1 MEKPKLWKQEI
12 KFHLGLNVLIAVFI
26 TIASYAHYPYGNLK
40 AFFIY
45 CSHFLLLQFS
55 IFGFV
60 YLFSLSKKF
69 FQILFPILFIILVS
83 LSFWVYTQDI
93 TISTG
98 MIQVILEANLDIALD
113 ILSLESIIYLIIS
126 SSCLFFFM
134 RRFRKV
140 KLSSVKSPLFLV
152 SILAVST
159 FFLVEN
165 YKYGAFR
172 RRLPYNVYFGLLE
185 YAKKPNLKLKK
196 VKENI
201 VTNEKNVQII
211 FVLGESV
218 RADHLSLNGYNRN
231 TTPLLSNQKNIVSFN
246 KVYTPLT
253 YTAISVPQI
262 LTSKSIN
269 DKDSEEEISLFS
281 LLRKANFDTEW
292 IGNQSLEKSYK
303 DIVHSNESVT
313 VIDKFH
319 SVLSFKK
326 EKDLSLLKYFSID
339 DSLTKNKIS
348 TIHMIGSHWYYNSR
362 FDSNLEYFKPITSSK
377 YIGSSSAEEIINSY
391 DNTILY
397 LDYFLNN
404 LIEKLKKSSKKS
416 ILIYLSDH
424 GEILGEDGRWMHAQ
438 GHNASKNPAMLVWF
452 SENFENS
459 YPLKISNLKSKKKY
473 SITTDFLFHSILDI
487 AKIENFKYIK
497 SQSIFN

>member
-1 MEKPKLWKQEI
+1 MKNPKLWKQEI

-26 TIASYAHYPYGNLK
+26 TMASYAHYPYGNLK
-40 AFFIY
+40 TFVIY

-60 YLFSLSKKF
+60 YLFSLFQKV
-69 FQILFPILFIILVS
+69 FQILFPLIFIVLVS

-113 ILSLESIIYLIIS
+113 VLSLESITYLIIS

-134 RRFRKV
+134 KKFRK
-140 KLSSVKSPLFLV
+140 LSKSRIKSPLFLV
-152 SILAVST
+152 AILAIST

-165 YKYGAFR
+165 YKFGAFK

-185 YAKKPNLKLKK
+185 YSKKPNLKLKEVKGK
-196 VKENI
+196 VI
-201 VTNEKNVQII
+201 SNEKDLQII

-218 RADHLSLNGYNRN
+218 RADHLSLNGYTRF
-231 TTPLLSNQKNIVSFN
+231 TTPSLSNQENVVSFN

-262 LTSKSIN
+262 LTSKSI
-269 DKDSEEEISLFS
+269 KDIDNSEDISLFS
-281 LLRKANFDTEW
+281 VLRKANFYTEW

-303 DIVHSNESVT
+303 DIVESNESVT

-326 EKDLSLLKYFSID
+326 EKDLSLLNHFSLD
-339 DSLTKNKIS
+339 DSLSKNKIT

-362 FDSNLEYFKPITSSK
+362 FDSDLKYFKPITSSK

-397 LDYFLNN
+397 LDSFLNN
-404 LIEKLKKSSKKS
+404 LIDKLKKSDKKT

-438 GHNASKNPAMLVWF
+438 GHNASKNPAMLVWY
-452 SENFENS
+452 SNNFQKS
-459 YPLKISNLKSKKKY
+459 YPLKINNLKTHKKD
-473 SITTDFLFHSILDI
+473 SITTDFLYHSVLDI
-487 AKIENFKYIK
+487 AEIENFKYIK

>member
-45 CSHFLLLQFS
+45 CFHFLLLQFS

-60 YLFSLSKKF
+60 YLLSLFKKF

-98 MIQVILEANLDIALD
+98 MIQVILEANVDIALD
-113 ILSLESIIYLIIS
+113 VLSLESIIYLIIS
-126 SSCLFFFM
+126 LSCLLFFM
-134 RRFRKV
+134 KKFRKV
-140 KLSSVKSPLFLV
+140 KVSSIKSPLFIV

-165 YKYGAFR
+165 YKYGAFK

-185 YAKKPNLKLKK
+185 YAKKPNLKLKE
-196 VKENI
+196 VEGNI
-201 VTNEKNVQII
+201 VSNEKNLQII

-231 TTPLLSNQKNIVSFN
+231 TTPLLSNQKNVVSFN

-269 DKDSEEEISLFS
+269 DKDSEDEISLFS
-281 LLRKANFDTEW
+281 VLRKANFDTEW

-313 VIDKFH
+313 IIDKFH

-326 EKDLSLLKYFSID
+326 ERDLSLLKYFSID
-339 DSLTKNKIS
+339 NSLTKNKIS

-362 FDSNLEYFKPITSSK
+362 FDSDLEYFKPITSSK

-404 LIEKLKKSSKKS
+404 LIEKLKKSSKKT

-438 GHNASKNPAMLVWF
+438 DHNASKNPAMLVWF
-452 SENFENS
+452 STNFEKR
-459 YPLKISNLKSKKKY
+459 YPLRISNLKAKKKD

>member
-1 MEKPKLWKQEI
+1 MGKLSLKQEI
-12 KFHLGLNVLIAVFI
+12 KFHLGINVLIAVFI

-45 CSHFLLLQFS
+45 CFHFLLLQFS

-60 YLFSLSKKF
+60 YLLGLSKKI
-69 FQILFPILFIILVS
+69 FQILFPILFTVLVS
-83 LSFWVYTQDI
+83 ISFWVYTQDI

-98 MIQVILEANLDIALD
+98 MIQVIIEANMDIALD
-113 ILSLESIIYLIIS
+113 VLSAEYILYLIIS
-126 SSCLFFFM
+126 LSCLFFFFK
-134 RRFRKV
+134 RFRKV
-140 KLSSVKSPLFLV
+140 KVSSFKSPLFFV
-152 SILAVST
+152 SILAISV

-165 YKYGAFR
+165 YKYGAFK
-172 RRLPYNVYFGLLE
+172 RRLPYNVYFGLLT
-185 YAKKPNLKLKK
+185 YVNKPNLKLKEVK
-196 VKENI
+196 GNIISKEN
-201 VTNEKNVQII
+201 NLEII

-231 TTPLLSNQKNIVSFN
+231 TTPLLSKQKNVVSFH

-262 LTSKSIN
+262 LTSKSI
-269 DKDSEEEISLFS
+269 DDIKDSAEEISLYS
-281 LLRKANFDTEW
+281 VLRKANFDTKW
-292 IGNQSLEKSYK
+292 IGNQTLEKSYK
-303 DIVHSNESVT
+303 DIVDSNESVT
-313 VIDKFH
+313 IIDKFH

-339 DSLTKNKIS
+339 DSLIKNKIS

-362 FDSNLEYFKPITSSK
+362 FDSDLEYFKPITSSK

-404 LIEKLKKSSKKS
+404 LIEKLKKSSKKT

-438 GHNASKNPAMLVWF
+438 NHKASKNPAMLVWF
-452 SENFENS
+452 SSNFEKNS
-459 YPLKISNLKSKKKY
+459 PLKISNLKAKKKD

-487 AKIENFKYIK
+487 AKIENFNYIK

>member
-1 MEKPKLWKQEI
+1 MENPKLWKQEI

-26 TIASYAHYPYGNLK
+26 TIASYAHYPYGSLK
-40 AFFIY
+40 ALFIY
-45 CSHFLLLQFS
+45 FFHFLLLQFS
-55 IFGFV
+55 IFGFI
-60 YLFSLSKKF
+60 YLFSLSKKIF
-69 FQILFPILFIILVS
+69 WILFPILFIILVS

-113 ILSLESIIYLIIS
+113 VLTLESIIYLIIS

-140 KLSSVKSPLFLV
+140 EVSSMKSPLFLV
-152 SILAVST
+152 AILAVST

-165 YKYGAFR
+165 YKYGAFK

-196 VKENI
+196 VKGNI
-201 VTNEKNVQII
+201 VSNEKNIQII

-231 TTPLLSNQKNIVSFN
+231 TTPLLSNQKNVVSFN
-246 KVYTPLT
+246 KVFTPLT

-262 LTSKSIN
+262 LTSNSIN

-281 LLRKANFDTEW
+281 VLRKANFDTKW

-303 DIVHSNESVT
+303 NIVHSNESV
-313 VIDKFH
+313 VIIDKFH

-326 EKDLSLLKYFSID
+326 EKDLSLLKYFTTD
-339 DSLTKNKIS
+339 DSLTKNTIS

-362 FDSNLEYFKPITSSK
+362 FDSELEYFKPITSSK

-404 LIEKLKKSSKKS
+404 LIEKLKKSSKKT

-452 SENFENS
+452 SNNFEKN
-459 YPLKISNLKSKKKY
+459 YPLKISHLKANRKD

>member
-26 TIASYAHYPYGNLK
+26 TIASYAHYPYGDLK
-40 AFFIY
+40 TCLIY
-45 CSHFLLLQFS
+45 SSHLLLLQFS
-55 IFGFV
+55 VFGFV
-60 YLFSLSKKF
+60 YLFSLSKKV

-83 LSFWVYTQDI
+83 ISFWVYTQDI

-113 ILSLESIIYLIIS
+113 VLSVESIFYLIIS

-134 RRFRKV
+134 KKFRKV
-140 KLSSVKSPLFLV
+140 KVSSIKSPLFIV
-152 SILAVST
+152 SIIAISV

-165 YKYGAFR
+165 YKDGAFK

-185 YAKKPNLKLKK
+185 YTKKPNLKLKE
-196 VKENI
+196 VTGTI
-201 VTNEKNVQII
+201 VSNEKNLQII

-218 RADHLSLNGYNRN
+218 RADHLSLNGYHRN
-231 TTPLLSNQKNIVSFN
+231 TTPLLSNQKNVVSFN

-262 LTSKSIN
+262 LTSKSIK
-269 DKDSEEEISLFS
+269 DKVSEEEISLFS
-281 LLRKANFDTEW
+281 VLKKANFYTEW

-303 DIVHSNESVT
+303 DIVYSNESVT

-362 FDSNLEYFKPITSSK
+362 FDSDLEYFKPITSSK
-377 YIGSSSAEEIINSY
+377 YIGASSAEEIINSY

-404 LIEKLKKSSKKS
+404 LIEKLKKSSKKT

-452 SENFENS
+452 SNNFKKI
-459 YPLKISNLKSKKKY
+459 YPLKISNLKAKKKD

-487 AKIENFKYIK
+487 AKIENFKYIE